1 MKVND
6 LLGEFGIYTSGEEQ
20 TLLDSLIEKKQY
32 KYADFTERNTVIIDN
47 LVKKGLVKK
56 IGNNPITSR
65 FIKNV

>member
-6 LLGEFGIYTSGEEQ
+6 LLGEFGIYTSSEEQ

-32 KYADFTERNTVIIDN
+32 KYADFTERNTVVIDN

-56 IGNNPITSR
+56 IGNNPITSL